1 MLYARELIEFMG
13 AFPGR
18 DFKMADLVGYIANGR
33 QLELREKRA
42 VRKAAH
48 RAVDALASTGC
59 ILVRPPR
66 ASRGGFAH
74 YRWKG

>member
-1 MLYARELIEFMG
+1 MLYVAEVVELMA

-33 QLELREKRA
+33 ALEIREKRA

-59 ILVRPPR
+59 ILVHPPR
-66 ASRGGFAH
+66 ASRGGYAH
-74 YRWKG
+74 YRWKD

>member
-1 MLYARELIEFMG
+1 LLYVSEVVELMA

-18 DFKMADLVGYIANGR
+18 DFKMAYLVGYVANGR
-33 QLELREKRA
+33 TLDLREKRA
-42 VRKAAH
+42 IRKAVH

-74 YRWKG
+74 YRWRD